1 MTDLSQL
8 ATRSIEG
15 LGRGAYLVTLLPS
28 TIIMLSGYALA
39 SSALYPW
46 ATSPMGSN
54 HIRVQPGLAA
64 IVKNTENLSG
74 VGIGL
79 CVLAVLGGAVLLKP
93 FQLTAVQILEGYWS
107 SKPIPRMVEE
117 FRIEHHRRRR
127 AIAVSLKRA
136 RYERPDADMKIASV
150 MAYERN
156 RDRTTRTARRAGLRA
171 QDYPLDPQ
179 VVLPTR
185 LGNVLRRGESTA
197 GERYGLDTVVTFPR
211 LHPFVSPPLLARI
224 DTVTD
229 LLDTTSTFVF
239 VFAADSILAAPL
251 FLRDD
256 RWSVIPII
264 SVILAA
270 VCYAGAI
277 NAARI
282 LITEYATAYDL
293 HRFDMLAGLH
303 RRLPQNAA
311 KEFDENLML
320 SDFLIKDE
328 PLNTAE
334 RAKRKYWHATQEA
347 PASDTSGKSAQ

>member
-1 MTDLSQL
+1 MTDISQL
-8 ATRSIEG
+8 ATRSVEG

-28 TIIMLSGYALA
+28 AIIMLSGYALA

-46 ATSPMGSN
+46 ATPPMGAN
-54 HIRVQPGLAA
+54 RIRVQPGLAA
-64 IVKNTENLSG
+64 IVKNAENLNG
-74 VGIGL
+74 VGIAL
-79 CVLAVLGGAVLLKP
+79 CVLAILGGAVLLRP

-136 RYERPDADMKIASV
+136 RYERPDADKQITSI
-150 MAYERN
+150 MAYERH
-156 RDRTTRTARRAGLRA
+156 RDRAARTARRAGFRA
-171 QDYPLDPQ
+171 GNYPLDPRA
-179 VVLPTR
+179 VLPTS
-185 LGNVLRRGESTA
+185 LGNVLRRGETIA
-197 GERYGLDTVVTFPR
+197 GERYGLNTVVTFPR

-224 DTVTD
+224 DTITD

-251 FLRDD
+251 LFRGD
-256 RWSVIPII
+256 RWSVLPVI
-264 SVILAA
+264 SVVLSA

-282 LITEYATAYDL
+282 LVIEYATAYDL

-303 RRLPQNAA
+303 RRLPKNAA
-311 KEFDENLML
+311 KEFSENLKL

-328 PLNTAE
+328 PVNAAE
-334 RAKRKYWHATQEA
+334 SAKWKYRHTTQEA
-347 PASDTSGKSAQ
+347 PAPDSGGESAR